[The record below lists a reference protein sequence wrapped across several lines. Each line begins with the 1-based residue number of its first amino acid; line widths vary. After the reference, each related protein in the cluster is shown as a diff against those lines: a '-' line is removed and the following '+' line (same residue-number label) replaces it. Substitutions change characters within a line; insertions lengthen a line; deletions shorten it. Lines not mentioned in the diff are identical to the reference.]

1 MGTVSEEA
9 RQTEL
14 TLVALARL
22 AVKTDVQ
29 TARHNLWRGTVSV
42 DGASIGCH
50 GITEEEHLTRLGSAR
65 FQPLSAVLLR
75 QRPPL

>member
-42 DGASIGCH
+42 YGASIGCH
-50 GITEEEHLTRLGSAR
+50 GITEEEHLTRLGGPSKASTR
-65 FQPLSAVLLR
+65 KKYLY
-75 QRPPL
+75 